1 MPNISVLLCAYQETI
16 EEFEIAV
23 RSVVLQTLR
32 PKQLVIVDDSGE
44 SRFLSRC
51 QILQETLLAKTG
63 VELTYVEN
71 KVNLGL
77 VASLNLGLAR
87 VSGDY
92 VARMDADDI
101 SLPYRFR
108 KQVELLESGFG
119 ITGGGITLFN
129 DAGLLR
135 DVHYPATRFGVL
147 YSFLFNNPIA
157 HPVSMFKTEVISR
170 LQGYQQV
177 DYAED
182 LDLWM
187 RAYLGGDR
195 ITNCRSILL
204 LRRVHA
210 KQLSSKHS
218 SEQRRST
225 QQLRRLFRKHFFRL

>member
-1 MPNISVLLCAYQETI
+1 MANISVLLCAYQETI

-23 RSVVLQTLR
+23 RSVVYQTLR

-51 QILQETLLAKTG
+51 QILKETLLGETG
-63 VELTYVEN
+63 VDLTYVEN

-87 VSGDY
+87 VTGDY

-101 SLPYRFR
+101 SLPYRFQ
-108 KQVELLESGFG
+108 KQVDLLESGFE

-129 DAGLLR
+129 DTGLLH
-135 DVHYPATRFGVL
+135 DVHYPATRVGVL
-147 YSFLFNNPIA
+147 YSLLFNNPIA
-157 HPVSMFKTEVISR
+157 HPVSMFKMEVISR

-177 DYAED
+177 NYAED

-187 RAYLGGDR
+187 RAYLGGNR
-195 ITNCRSILL
+195 ITNSRYTLL
-204 LRRVHA
+204 LRRVHD
-210 KQLSSKHS
+210 KQLSFKFS